1 MTSLLKALVIG
12 NAKYVSA
19 SPLKNPANDAYDVAE
34 RLIQCGFEVIKM
46 MDCTAEAMHRAL
58 EEFQHALEGAH
69 VGLFFFA
76 GHGLQVT
83 EENYLAGI
91 DSNLIDASSAKYT
104 CLPLNRVIEVM
115 EAASAESSIIIL
127 DACRNNPFK
136 STWSRSIGARGLAP
150 VYAPRG
156 TLVAFATSPGQ
167 IADDNPS
174 NRNGR
179 YTEALL
185 RHITT
190 PDVSIETMFKRVRN
204 TLSATTGGKQVSW
217 EHTSLSGDFF
227 FNPSVGARID
237 IYAAT
242 SLRDSLFVIDEAKY
256 SNKLIKALKS
266 SNWYVQNP
274 ALEQFTSE
282 RALKCN
288 TDNLF
293 LIGRNIYQAA
303 CGGANEARGY
313 IENFMTRT
321 KELPDHKRKALLDGM
336 LFEVFFNNRA
346 ELRDAVKADSFP
358 ELFLLQQHDEFRES
372 FDFIAECLLPY
383 STRFYALPGKY
394 HSVPVDVLVSKQGAQ
409 FQVDEVCLAGRNIL
423 VAEDDDWLN
432 DDGTPARYRSISQE
446 DFLERLTKEL
456 LIPGHLLNLTFS
468 KTIDQSANL
477 SVPYGFTTIKG

>member
-12 NAKYVSA
+12 NAGYVSA
-19 SPLKNPANDAYDVAE
+19 STLKNPTNDADDVAE
-34 RLIQCGFEVIKM
+34 RLVQCGFDVIKM
-46 MDCTAEAMHRAL
+46 TDCTAESMHRAL
-58 EEFQHALEGAH
+58 EEFKDALEGAQ
-69 VGLFFFA
+69 VGLFFYA

-83 EENYLAGI
+83 EENYLVGI
-91 DSNLIDASSAKYT
+91 DSNIIDASSAKYT

-115 EAASAESSIIIL
+115 EAAAADSSIIIL

-136 STWSRSIGARGLAP
+136 SGWSRSIGARGLAP

-167 IADDNPS
+167 VADDNPE

-185 RHITT
+185 RHIST

-217 EHTSLSGDFF
+217 EHTSLSGEFF

-242 SLRDSLFVIDEAKY
+242 SLRDSLFVLDESKY

-266 SNWYVQNP
+266 TNWYVQNP
-274 ALEQFTSE
+274 AIEQFTAE

-288 TDNLF
+288 ADNLF
-293 LIGRNIYQAA
+293 VIGRNIYQSA
-303 CGGANEARGY
+303 CGGAREACGY

-321 KELPDHKRKALLDGM
+321 SELPSKKCKALLDGM

-346 ELRDAVKADSFP
+346 ELRDAAKADKFT
-358 ELFLLQQHDEFRES
+358 ELFELQKYDELRES

-383 STRFYALPGKY
+383 GSRFYAIPGKY
-394 HSVPVDVLVSKQGAQ
+394 HSVQVDVMLSYQGDLY
-409 FQVDEVCLAGRNIL
+409 QVDEVCLAGRNVL
-423 VAEDDDWLN
+423 VAEDMDWLN
-432 DDGTPARYRSISQE
+432 EDGTPARYRNIPAE
-446 DFLERLTKEL
+446 EFHERLTKEL
-456 LIPGHLLNLTFS
+456 LIPDHLLNLTFS
-468 KTIDQSANL
+468 LPIKKSKNL
-477 SVPYGFTTIKG
+477 SVPYGFTAAKR